1 MSCGHMLNERLS
13 QIQQNLHSS
22 ITLRKW
28 QVYVLNDENNKVSER
43 IPKFRTYPET
53 EKQDLEA
60 RAELCSGL
68 KKPMFT
74 DFGIAYFHELISR
87 IF

>member
-28 QVYVLNDENNKVSER
+28 QVYVLNDENNKMASLCLNDENNKVSER

-68 KKPMFT
+68 K
-74 DFGIAYFHELISR
+74 IAKTN
-87 IF
+87 